1 MILAGTGDKV
11 MAIEWWIVLATLA
24 GPVIAVQTQ
33 KWVERATETR
43 RRKRYI
49 FETMMANR
57 ATRLADEHVKAV
69 NMIDLAFLP
78 KGINAKRN
86 REVLAAWRSLF
97 GELTQGLPENDS
109 DLDRVRAWNDR
120 CNAFYVALLSKISA
134 ALGYR
139 FTDEE
144 LRRGV
149 YYPRGHGER
158 EQAQT
163 AILYGLRKILEGK
176 ESLQMC
182 LTSAPGAADAAEL
195 QKKLTERMVGAYDAD
210 GALKVRI
217 KAPESA

>member
-1 MILAGTGDKV
+1 
-11 MAIEWWIVLATLA
+11 MAIEWWVVLATLA

-33 KWVERATETR
+33 KWVERATESR

-57 ATRLADEHVKAV
+57 ATRLADEHVKAI

-78 KGINAKRN
+78 KGLNAKKN
-86 REVLAAWRSLF
+86 KEVLAAWRSLF
-97 GELTQGLPENDS
+97 GELTRGLHENDT
-109 DLDRVRAWNDR
+109 DPDRIRAWTDR
-120 CNAFYVALLSKISA
+120 CDAFYVILLSKISA

-158 EQAQT
+158 EAAQL
-163 AILYGLRKILEGK
+163 AILRGLSLILEGK
-176 ESLQMC
+176 ESLQMR
-182 LTSAPGAADAAEL
+182 LTSAPGAAEIAEL
-195 QKKLTERMVGAYDAD
+195 QKKLTERMVDAYDAD

-217 KAPESA
+217 KTSDAPPEAAR